1 MIKIFQFLKSVV
13 NNWVYIRDLAKSI
26 LKQKKYYSYKSRRK
40 KTSINI
46 YFIIQPFFH
55 LKASKQ

>member
-1 MIKIFQFLKSVV
+1 M
-13 NNWVYIRDLAKSI
+13 RDLAKSI
-26 LKQKKYYSYKSRRK
+26 LKQKKSITHISQEEK